1 MRDLMLSQIIVYL
14 VRFTKLPVA
23 LSSYLFIVLAS
34 LAMIFDLADQAII
47 DP

>member
-1 MRDLMLSQIIVYL
+1 MRHLMLGQIIFYL

-23 LSSYLFIVLAS
+23 LRSYLFIVLGNFT
-34 LAMIFDLADQAII
+34 MVFDLANQAVI

>member
-1 MRDLMLSQIIVYL
+1 MRDLMLGQIIGYL

-23 LSSYLFIVLAS
+23 LSSYLFIVLGS
-34 LAMIFDLADQAII
+34 LAMVFDLADQAVI